1 MALITRDDIIPYFV
15 SDSGEFNLTTTQE
28 TLLSNLINSVS
39 QFIRS
44 YVKKPIEPEDIVE
57 YADIEEASN
66 LICLQY
72 FPIISVSEIRIDKTL
87 TFSDNTIYN
96 LDHFLID
103 TELGILYYKYGNLP
117 YGRRIAKVS
126 YTAGYSEIPADIK
139 DVACQMVVYLFR
151 KIDSKEIG
159 VVNIAGYKENVT
171 FVQRE
176 GLLPEF
182 KEVLDMYK
190 NVSI

>member
-1 MALITRDDIIPYFV
+1 MALITRDDVIPYFV
-15 SDSGEFNLTTTQE
+15 SDSSEFNLTTTQE
-28 TLLSNLINSVS
+28 TLLSNLIDSVS

-44 YVKKPIEPEDIVE
+44 YLKKPIEPEDIVE

-103 TELGILYYKYGNLP
+103 KELGILYYKYGDLP

-139 DVACQMVVYLFR
+139 DTACQMVVYLFR
-151 KIDSKEIG
+151 KIDSKELG

-182 KEVLDMYK
+182 KEVLDMYR
-190 NVSI
+190 NVSV